1 MLTKLGKSVLASKIA
16 PDAWYIT
23 MTVSSTN
30 NRVRVLGKTLRT
42 SLSSVNG
49 IVGIVSSL
57 SSDLMSS
64 PANRISSYAS
74 TNGGMVLFGSGD
86 TPPTENDTDIEELLT
101 NISAT
106 HTSAY
111 SPGVE
116 FDGEQVYLYIDYT
129 VQNNNSSPITVKE
142 VCHYAVVLAGG
153 NAIGDVVQNSYSN
166 YGTILIARS
175 LIDNPVTIAAGQS
188 GIVRVKFSL

>member
-1 MLTKLGKSVLASKIA
+1 MLTKLGKALLASKLS

-23 MTVSSTN
+23 MTISSTN

-49 IVGIVSSL
+49 IVGISTGL
-57 SSDLMSS
+57 NADLMST
-64 PANRISSYAS
+64 PSSRFTSYPS
-74 TNGGMVLFGSGD
+74 GGMVLFGSGD
-86 TPPTENDTDIEELLT
+86 TAPTENDTDVEELLT

-153 NAIGDVVQNSYSN
+153 NAIGDVVQSTGSN
-166 YGTILIARS
+166 YGTVLISRS
-175 LIDNPVTIAAGQS
+175 LVDNPVTIAAGQS